1 MAKIDQPL
9 LSSLR
14 RTSPSSKTL
23 FITLSSITLLLLL
36 ALLSHHVNTENQHQ
50 VCKHAFDPSSCQ
62 AIISKHSPAG
72 IFRRTDADLLQILI
86 QKSMFNIDDIA
97 IKAAGLYKQSNESN
111 QRAGLENCIEMM
123 DLSHGR
129 LHDCASAINSIRI
142 QSTTPVAEDVYAWLA
157 GVVTNHV
164 TCLDGLNGVAKSTLV
179 VQLNTLIGLA
189 MTSLA
194 VFSSISPSSL
204 AQVRPQRAGDFPSW
218 LRAEDYM
225 VVRGLHGKI
234 KADVVV
240 AKDGSGNYMTIQEAV
255 AMAPENG
262 EARYVIYVKKGRYEE
277 KVVMGRKKKNV
288 VIVGDGMDSTIV
300 TGSLNVAD
308 GSTLFDSATFVALG
322 DGFMAQDIWFQNVA
336 ESKKGQAVALLVA
349 ADRSVIN
356 RCRIDGYHNALWAHS
371 LRHLYRDCTISGA
384 INFMFGDAISVLQ
397 DCKFI
402 RQKAMCN

>member
-23 FITLSSITLLLLL
+23 FMTLSSTTLLLLL
-36 ALLSHHVNTENQHQ
+36 ALLARHVNTENQHQ

-72 IFRRTDADLLQILI
+72 IFRRTDADLLQVLL

-97 IKAAGLYKQSNESN
+97 FKAAGLYKQSNESN

-179 VQLNTLIGLA
+179 AQLNTLIGLA

-204 AQVRPQRAGDFPSW
+204 EQLRPQRAGDFPSW

-308 GSTLFDSATFVALG
+308 GSTLFDSATFELCNQKFG
-322 DGFMAQDIWFQNVA
+322 ND
-336 ESKKGQAVALLVA
+336 
-349 ADRSVIN
+349 
-356 RCRIDGYHNALWAHS
+356 S
-371 LRHLYRDCTISGA
+371 LRLFFSISG
-384 INFMFGDAISVLQ
+384 DARHGTVVSDLRRTADGGEVVRIWTIFSGEME
-397 DCKFI
+397 
-402 RQKAMCN
+402 A